1 MTDIFIDNF
10 IFSIIF
16 ERGLSK
22 NTAEAYKH
30 DIEELKTILSG
41 KDLVGVT
48 ENDIVH
54 YESIIIGNNI
64 STSSLIRKLSA
75 IRQFYHYLVS
85 EEAIK
90 IDPTAHIPL
99 PKRPHYL
106 PNTLTVEEALALIE
120 APDISTIS
128 GIRNR
133 TMLELLYASGLRV
146 SELVGLTMTSM
157 HLESNY
163 IIVKGKGNKERVVPV
178 GDTAKYWINKYLTER
193 DIESDFLF
201 PGRNPQNHLT
211 RMAFFKIIKNE
222 AKRAGITTE
231 ISPHSLRH
239 SFATHM
245 LEGGADLR
253 IIQELLG
260 HSNISTTEIYTHMST
275 NTLKEVFS
283 SSHPRK

>member
-1 MTDIFIDNF
+1 MIDNF
-10 IFSIIF
+10 IFSLTF
-16 ERGLSK
+16 ERGLSQ
-22 NTAEAYKH
+22 NTAAAYSH
-30 DIEELKTILSG
+30 DILELAEITKKELQEVS
-41 KDLVGVT
+41 
-48 ENDIVH
+48 ESDIIR
-54 YESIIIGNNI
+54 YESEIIKNNI
-64 STSSLIRKLSA
+64 ATSSLIRKLSA

-85 EEAIK
+85 EGVIK

-106 PNTLTVEEALALIE
+106 PNTLTVDEVLALIE
-120 APDISTIS
+120 APDISTIA

-146 SELVGLTMTSM
+146 SELVGLTMTNL

-163 IIVKGKGNKERVVPV
+163 ILVRGKGSKERIVPINEV
-178 GDTAKYWINKYLTER
+178 AKYWIKKYLDER
-193 DIESDFLF
+193 EVESDFLF
-201 PGRNPQNHLT
+201 PGRKPQNHLT

-222 AKRAGITTE
+222 AKRAGITTD

-260 HSNISTTEIYTHMST
+260 HSSIATKEIYTHVST
-275 NTLKEVFS
+275 NTLREVFVT
-283 SSHPRK
+283 SHPRK